1 MNSQQMLDIAI
12 NQDKFLNITSF
23 IEITKYNIDKFQ
35 LDITHIEEL
44 YKYSTENKCN
54 IPHMM
59 LEKYGVLKIKD
70 KKTNTEK
77 TTRVYELLEKQLK
90 LSDNIDYIVSKT
102 TINTPSGKKY
112 KNEYLLSL
120 DAFKLCLIRSQHTK
134 EYAKHF
140 LNIEKLFF
148 LYYQYQCEY
157 EKLQYKKEIEKL
169 KNMEHIKKYSS
180 QKAIERIEN
189 DLDNKNKLECVYF
202 IKEGDDDIFKVG
214 YTRNLIERL
223 ETLQVGNSRNLSVY
237 KTIICNSASFY
248 EKFIHHKIQKYHI
261 KGEWYRLSK
270 DFIDFL
276 ILDINN

>member
-59 LEKYGVLKIKD
+59 LEKYGVLKITSSSDVK
-70 KKTNTEK
+70 
-77 TTRVYELLEKQLK
+77 RK
-90 LSDNIDYIVSKT
+90 LDNFYLIENMDYIVSNL
-102 TINTPSGKKY
+102 TINTSSGKKY
-112 KNEYLLSL
+112 KNEYLLSPY
-120 DAFKLCLIRSQHTK
+120 AFKLCLIRSKNTK

-214 YTRNLIERL
+214 YTGNLIERL

-270 DFIDFL
+270 DLIDSL
-276 ILDINN
+276 IYDIK

>member
-44 YKYSTENKCN
+44 YKYSTENKCI

-70 KKTNTEK
+70 SNYVFKKLKDFYLVENMDYK
-77 TTRVYELLEKQLK
+77 KVYTKNKENLGGR
-90 LSDNIDYIVSKT
+90 
-102 TINTPSGKKY
+102 PSI
-112 KNEYLLSL
+112 EYLLSPY
-120 DAFKLCLIRSQHTK
+120 AFKLCLIRSQNTK

-148 LYYQYQCEY
+148 MYYQYQCEY

-169 KNMEHIKKYSS
+169 KNMEHIKKYSR

-202 IKEGDDDIFKVG
+202 IKEGNDDIFKIG
-214 YTRNLIERL
+214 YTCNLIERL

-261 KGEWYRLSK
+261 KGEWYRISK
-270 DFIDFL
+270 DLIDSL
-276 ILDINN
+276 ISDIK

>member
-23 IEITKYNIDKFQ
+23 IEFTKYNIDKFQ

-59 LEKYGVLKIKD
+59 LEKYGVLKIK
-70 KKTNTEK
+70 NSN
-77 TTRVYELLEKQLK
+77 YILEKLK
-90 LSDNIDYIVSKT
+90 DFNLIENMDYK
-102 TINTPSGKKY
+102 INLIKDIKNKKRGPIP
-112 KNEYLLSL
+112 KEYLLSPY
-120 DAFKLCLIRSQHTK
+120 AFKLCLIRSQNTK

-214 YTRNLIERL
+214 YTGNLIERL

-270 DFIDFL
+270 DLIDSL
-276 ILDINN
+276 IYDIK

>member
-59 LEKYGVLKIKD
+59 LEKYGVLKIKG
-70 KKTNTEK
+70 KKHED
-77 TTRVYELLEKQLK
+77 TTIVKRLLIQLQ
-90 LSDNIDYIVSKT
+90 LIENIDYIVSNL

-112 KNEYLLSL
+112 KNEYLLSPY
-120 DAFKLCLIRSQHTK
+120 AFKLCLIRSQNTK

-202 IKEGDDDIFKVG
+202 IKEGDDDIFKIG
-214 YTRNLIERL
+214 YTCNLIERL

-261 KGEWYRLSK
+261 KGEWYRISK
-270 DFIDFL
+270 DLIDSL
-276 ILDINN
+276 ISDIK